1 MELVKS
7 KTEILENTDF
17 KFINNCC
24 KDLYAIRNI
33 LQQCEC
39 LGKEELQIIAS
50 EIDMTADAIQEDC
63 IDLLDTEE
71 KE

>member
-1 MELVKS
+1 MKS

-33 LQQCEC
+33 LQQCER

-50 EIDMTADAIQEDC
+50 EIDMKADAIQEDC
-63 IDLLDTEE
+63 IDLLE